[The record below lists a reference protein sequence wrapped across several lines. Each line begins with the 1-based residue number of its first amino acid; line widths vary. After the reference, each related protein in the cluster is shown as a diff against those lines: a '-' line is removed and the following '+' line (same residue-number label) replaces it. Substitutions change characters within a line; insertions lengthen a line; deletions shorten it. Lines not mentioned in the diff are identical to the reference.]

1 MNECYFGEYFFIINM
16 LDRHLLRSIVLQSL
30 FEWDIREYFKKE
42 DLERIILKN
51 LEDFAQTSQKPH
63 FLEKMVNCI
72 LEKQKD
78 LDNIISQAAPQWPI
92 KKIPVVDRNILR
104 IGICELL
111 FSDRGEVPP
120 KVAINESIEL
130 AKAFGGENSS
140 KFISGVMGTI
150 YKELGEP
157 QKHETSESRKKEI
170 DTKNLVTHYLTGV
183 MIYAK
188 NKNKYE
194 VMMAHNI
201 FGYWTLLKGKE
212 EDGITSKE
220 SIINKTKRK
229 TGLDIKLQEKI
240 GGNEYVAF
248 HTEDGHIKKKLD
260 YYLAESDYQKL
271 VLEIDLQEKKGI
283 DEIKWFKLSEVEK
296 LELYDDMRSVIKKG
310 IETLTSKEVKELKMI
325 N

>member
-1 MNECYFGEYFFIINM
+1 M

-30 FEWDIREYFKKE
+30 FEWDIRDDDNKADIQE
-42 DLERIILKN
+42 IILKN
-51 LEDFAQTSQKPH
+51 LEDFAQTSQKPP
-63 FLEKMVNCI
+63 FLEKMISCI

-78 LDNIISQAAPQWPI
+78 LDNIIQQAAPQWPI
-92 KKIPVVDRNILR
+92 DKIPVIDRNILR

-111 FSDRGEVPP
+111 FSDRAEVPP
-120 KVAINESIEL
+120 KVAINEAIEL

-157 QKHETSESRKKEI
+157 QKHETSESKKKEI
-170 DTKNLVTHYLTGV
+170 DTKNLPTQLLTGV
-183 MIYAK
+183 MIYARDGNEYK
-188 NKNKYE
+188 

-212 EDGITSKE
+212 ENEITSKE
-220 SIINKTKRK
+220 SVINKTKRK
-229 TGLDIKLQEKI
+229 TGLDIKLKEKI

-248 HTEDGHIKKKLD
+248 HTEEGHIKKKLN
-260 YYLAESDYQKL
+260 YYLAESNYQEL
-271 VLEIDLQEKKGI
+271 ILEVNLQEKKGI
-283 DEIKWFKLSEVEK
+283 DKIEWFELSEVEK
-296 LELYDDMRSVIKKG
+296 LELYDDMRIVIEKG